1 MAKVVAVV
9 DRGIKWIAY
18 GMLALTVLVV
28 LIALFSK
35 DTEHEAGIGSFDSK
49 SFDTGWVLE
58 REDGRK
64 EEITM
69 PTVIA
74 AEKGETLLIRN
85 VLPHDLTDGSSLL
98 ARTAME
104 NMYVY
109 IGGALREQY
118 TSEGNTGMAY
128 YLPSAYVVTE
138 LSKED
143 AGQEI
148 LIRVDVKSRGVLN
161 EVKLSHGNNAWF
173 EVIKAGI
180 LVNAAAIIVL
190 VLGGLLII
198 TTYIMEY
205 ISSRTKVS
213 LQLGFLMI
221 DLAIWVLSESKL
233 RQLIFARPSL
243 SQYFAYFAVELLG
256 VLACMYFDEVQ
267 HRRYHKRYVCIEMLN
282 AVQIIVNVAL
292 HFAGIAEMH
301 STLRI
306 SHIWIVAAML
316 VAAANT
322 FTDIRTGLVRKYKAT
337 VFGMLA
343 FLVMAVI
350 ELLAYYT
357 TDFQIYGISIC
368 IGLVVLAG
376 ANEVQILLDQV
387 STAREQNEKQTQML
401 VKTIGIIAGAI
412 DAKDE
417 YTGGHSE
424 RVGEYAAI
432 LAREMAAD
440 YDFTED
446 DIRRTH
452 YIGTMHDIG
461 KIGVADTVLNK
472 SGRLTDAEFSLMKK
486 HVEIGAEIMEEMG
499 ENIPDLL
506 EGIRYHHERF
516 DGRGYPEGLADT
528 DIPLIAR
535 IICIADCYDAM
546 TSNRIYRKR
555 LNDEEV
561 RAEFVR
567 CAGTQFD
574 PALVEIF
581 VRLMDEGKIF
591 PRTIEGRAVAENGS
605 LMKAAVL
612 EENLR
617 KAMLSKD
624 IRENSQEHLRML
636 SFLLKLKER
645 KNESAE
651 VFLVGLK
658 KDGQENGKE
667 RAAECVQ
674 QVKKLLRTKD
684 LMIECNHNAGVI
696 ALFDRQEAEIE
707 AFTES
712 LNAYS
717 AHIFIE
723 RISNKS

>member
-9 DRGIKWIAY
+9 ERGIKWIAY

-28 LIALFSK
+28 LISLFSK
-35 DTEHEAGIGSFDSK
+35 DTEHEAEIGSFDSE

-64 EEITM
+64 EEITL
-69 PTVIA
+69 PTVVPA
-74 AEKGETLLIRN
+74 KKGETLLIRN
-85 VLPHDLTDGSSLL
+85 VLPKDLTDGSSLL

-104 NMYVY
+104 NMYVSVD
-109 IGGALREQY
+109 GALREQY
-118 TSEGNTGMAY
+118 TSEGMAGMAY

-143 AGQEI
+143 AGKEI
-148 LIRVDVKSRGVLN
+148 LIRIDVKNRGVLN
-161 EVKLSHGNNAWF
+161 EIKLSHGNNAWF
-173 EVIKAGI
+173 GVIREGI
-180 LVNAAAIIVL
+180 LVNAVAIIVL

-213 LQLGFLMI
+213 LQLGFLMV

-233 RQLIFARPSL
+233 RQIIFARASL

-256 VLACMYFDEVQ
+256 VLTCMYFDEVQ
-267 HRRYHKRYVCIEMLN
+267 HRRYHKRYVCVEMLN
-282 AVQIIVNVAL
+282 ALQILVNVAL
-292 HFAGIAEMH
+292 HFTGIAELH

-316 VAAANT
+316 IAVANT
-322 FTDIRTGLVRKYKAT
+322 FTDIRTGLVKKYKAT

-343 FLVMAVI
+343 FLVMAVL

-387 STAREQNEKQTQML
+387 SAAREQSEKQTQML
-401 VKTIGIIAGAI
+401 VQTIGIIAGAI

-446 DIRRTH
+446 DIRRIH

-591 PRTIEGRAVAENGS
+591 PRTIEGKAVSENGR
-605 LMKAAVL
+605 LLKAVVL

-617 KAMLSKD
+617 KEMLSRD

-645 KNESAE
+645 KNESAA
-651 VFLVGLK
+651 VFLMGLK
-658 KDGQENGKE
+658 EDGQECDQE
-667 RAAECVQ
+667 RGTELVQ
-674 QVKKLLRTKD
+674 QVKKLLKTKD
-684 LMIECNHNAGVI
+684 LMIECNHNAGII
-696 ALFDRQEAEIE
+696 ALFDRQEAEVE

-712 LNAYS
+712 LNQYS
-717 AHIFIE
+717 GHIFVE
-723 RISNKS
+723 RISNKG

>member
-9 DRGIKWIAY
+9 ERGIKWIAY

-28 LIALFSK
+28 LISLFSK
-35 DTEHEAGIGSFDSK
+35 DTEHEAEIGSFDSE

-64 EEITM
+64 EEITL
-69 PTVIA
+69 PTVVPA
-74 AEKGETLLIRN
+74 KKGETLLIRN
-85 VLPHDLTDGSSLL
+85 VLPKDLTDGSSLL

-104 NMYVY
+104 NMYVSVD
-109 IGGALREQY
+109 GALREQY
-118 TSEGNTGMAY
+118 TSEGMAGMAY

-143 AGQEI
+143 AGKEI
-148 LIRVDVKSRGVLN
+148 LIRIDVKNRGVLN
-161 EVKLSHGNNAWF
+161 EIKLSHGNNAWF
-173 EVIKAGI
+173 GVIREGI
-180 LVNAAAIIVL
+180 LVNAVAIIVL

-213 LQLGFLMI
+213 LQLGFLMV

-233 RQLIFARPSL
+233 RQIIFARASL

-256 VLACMYFDEVQ
+256 VLTCMYFDEVQ
-267 HRRYHKRYVCIEMLN
+267 HRRYHKRYVCVEMLN
-282 AVQIIVNVAL
+282 ALQILVNVAL
-292 HFAGIAEMH
+292 HFTGIAELH

-316 VAAANT
+316 IAVANT
-322 FTDIRTGLVRKYKAT
+322 FTDIRTGLVKKYKAT

-343 FLVMAVI
+343 FLVMAVL

-387 STAREQNEKQTQML
+387 SAAREQSEKQTQVL
-401 VKTIGIIAGAI
+401 VQTIGIIAGAI

-446 DIRRTH
+446 DIRRIH

-516 DGRGYPEGLADT
+516 DGRGYPEGLADM

-591 PRTIEGRAVAENGS
+591 PRTIEGKAVSENGR
-605 LMKAAVL
+605 LLKAVVL

-617 KAMLSKD
+617 KEMLSRD

-645 KNESAE
+645 KNESAA
-651 VFLVGLK
+651 VFLIGLK
-658 KDGQENGKE
+658 EDGQECDQE
-667 RAAECVQ
+667 RGAELVQ
-674 QVKKLLRTKD
+674 QVKKLLKTKD
-684 LMIECNHNAGVI
+684 LMIECNHNAGII
-696 ALFDRQEAEIE
+696 ALFDRQEAEVE

-712 LNAYS
+712 LNQYS
-717 AHIFIE
+717 GHIFVE
-723 RISNKS
+723 RISNKG

>member
-1 MAKVVAVV
+1 M
-9 DRGIKWIAY
+9 
-18 GMLALTVLVV
+18 
-28 LIALFSK
+28 
-35 DTEHEAGIGSFDSK
+35 
-49 SFDTGWVLE
+49 
-58 REDGRK
+58 
-64 EEITM
+64 
-69 PTVIA
+69 
-74 AEKGETLLIRN
+74 
-85 VLPHDLTDGSSLL
+85 
-98 ARTAME
+98 
-104 NMYVY
+104 
-109 IGGALREQY
+109 
-118 TSEGNTGMAY
+118 
-128 YLPSAYVVTE
+128 
-138 LSKED
+138 
-143 AGQEI
+143 
-148 LIRVDVKSRGVLN
+148 
-161 EVKLSHGNNAWF
+161 
-173 EVIKAGI
+173 
-180 LVNAAAIIVL
+180 
-190 VLGGLLII
+190 
-198 TTYIMEY
+198 
-205 ISSRTKVS
+205 
-213 LQLGFLMI
+213 
-221 DLAIWVLSESKL
+221 
-233 RQLIFARPSL
+233 

-256 VLACMYFDEVQ
+256 VLTCMYFDEVQ
-267 HRRYHKRYVCIEMLN
+267 HRRYHKRYVCVEMLN
-282 AVQIIVNVAL
+282 ALQILVNVAL
-292 HFAGIAEMH
+292 HFTGIAELH

-316 VAAANT
+316 IAVANT
-322 FTDIRTGLVRKYKAT
+322 FTDIRTGLVKKYKAT

-343 FLVMAVI
+343 FLVMAVL

-387 STAREQNEKQTQML
+387 SAAREQSEKQTQML
-401 VKTIGIIAGAI
+401 VQTIGIIAGAI

-446 DIRRTH
+446 DIRRIH

-461 KIGVADTVLNK
+461 KIGV
-472 SGRLTDAEFSLMKK
+472 
-486 HVEIGAEIMEEMG
+486 
-499 ENIPDLL
+499 
-506 EGIRYHHERF
+506 
-516 DGRGYPEGLADT
+516 ADT

-591 PRTIEGRAVAENGS
+591 PRTIEGKAVSENGR
-605 LMKAAVL
+605 LLKAVVL

-617 KAMLSKD
+617 KEMLSRD

-645 KNESAE
+645 KNESAA
-651 VFLVGLK
+651 VFLMGLK
-658 KDGQENGKE
+658 EDGQECDQE
-667 RAAECVQ
+667 RGTELVQ
-674 QVKKLLRTKD
+674 QVKKLLKTKD
-684 LMIECNHNAGVI
+684 LMIECNHNAGII
-696 ALFDRQEAEIE
+696 ALFDRQEAEVE

-712 LNAYS
+712 LNQYS
-717 AHIFIE
+717 GHIFVE
-723 RISNKS
+723 RISNKG

>member
-1 MAKVVAVV
+1 MAKVVAIVE
-9 DRGIKWIAY
+9 RGIKWIAY

-28 LIALFSK
+28 LISLFSK
-35 DTEHEAGIGSFDSK
+35 DTEHEAEIGSFDGE

-64 EEITM
+64 EEITL
-69 PTVIA
+69 PTVVS

-85 VLPHDLTDGSSLL
+85 VLPKDLTDGSSLL

-104 NMYVY
+104 NMYVSVD
-109 IGGALREQY
+109 GALREQY
-118 TSEGNTGMAY
+118 TSEGMAGMAY

-143 AGQEI
+143 AGKEI
-148 LIRVDVKSRGVLN
+148 LVRIDVKNRGVLN
-161 EVKLSHGNNAWF
+161 EIKLSHGNNAWF
-173 EVIKAGI
+173 GVIREGI
-180 LVNAAAIIVL
+180 LVNAVAIIVL

-213 LQLGFLMI
+213 LQLGFLMV

-233 RQLIFARPSL
+233 RQIIFARASL

-256 VLACMYFDEVQ
+256 VLTCMYFDEVQ
-267 HRRYHKRYVCIEMLN
+267 HRRYHKRYVCAEMLN
-282 AVQIIVNVAL
+282 ALQILVNVAL
-292 HFAGIAEMH
+292 HFTGIAELH

-316 VAAANT
+316 IAVANT
-322 FTDIRTGLVRKYKAT
+322 FTDIRTGLVKKYKAT

-387 STAREQNEKQTQML
+387 SAAREQNEKQTQML
-401 VKTIGIIAGAI
+401 VQTIGIIAGAI

-424 RVGEYAAI
+424 RVGEYAAM

-446 DIRRTH
+446 DIRRIN

-581 VRLMDEGKIF
+581 VRLMDEGKVF
-591 PRTIEGRAVAENGS
+591 PRTIEGKAVSENGR
-605 LMKAAVL
+605 LLKAVVL

-617 KAMLSKD
+617 KEMLSRD

-645 KNESAE
+645 KNESAA
-651 VFLVGLK
+651 VFLIGLK
-658 KDGQENGKE
+658 EDGQECDQE
-667 RAAECVQ
+667 RGAELVQ
-674 QVKKLLRTKD
+674 QVKKLLKTKD
-684 LMIECNHNAGVI
+684 LMIECNHNAGII
-696 ALFDRQEAEIE
+696 ALFDRQEAELE

-712 LNAYS
+712 LNQYS
-717 AHIFIE
+717 GHIFIE
-723 RISNKS
+723 RISNKG